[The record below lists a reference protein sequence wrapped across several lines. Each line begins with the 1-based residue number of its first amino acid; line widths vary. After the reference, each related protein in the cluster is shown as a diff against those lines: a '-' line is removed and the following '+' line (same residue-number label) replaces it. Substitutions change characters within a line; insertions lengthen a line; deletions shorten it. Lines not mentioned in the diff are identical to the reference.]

1 MVGKM
6 PHQQR
11 DILRPLAQRRHLYG
25 KDMQAIEE
33 IGAELLRLHHSR
45 EIAVGRG
52 DQPRLRAQGAGAAQ
66 PLELALL
73 QHPQQLRLHL
83 QRQLAHL
90 VEEEGAAL
98 GQLKAA
104 EALRHGAGKGAF
116 LMAEE
121 FAFEQAGGDGG
132 TVERHEGLRPPCAK
146 RMDRPR
152 QQFFAS
158 PRFAYKEHGRIGW
171 RHELELREH
180 RRERGAV
187 SDDPVEAVRAVD
199 DFAEYWSFP
208 TSSFSYIADLVPAAF
223 LHARRH
229 TFPPR
234 PWEKC
239 LPSDGGSTS
248 AICHTAQDSTALH
261 VESAWQDEG
270 TRSEH
275 VHDRGDDE
283 AIIAWAYDV
292 LNGRNEVVQCRG
304 DGGRCGERRRR
315 NHYSLHMF

>member
-1 MVGKM
+1 M
-6 PHQQR
+6 
-11 DILRPLAQRRHLYG
+11 
-25 KDMQAIEE
+25 
-33 IGAELLRLHHSR
+33 
-45 EIAVGRG
+45 
-52 DQPRLRAQGAGAAQ
+52 
-66 PLELALL
+66 
-73 QHPQQLRLHL
+73 
-83 QRQLAHL
+83 
-90 VEEEGAAL
+90 

-104 EALRHGAGKGAF
+104 DALRNGAGKGAF

-132 TVERHEGLRPPCAK
+132 TVELHEGLRPPCAE

-152 QQFFAS
+152 QQFFPG
-158 PRFAYKEHGRIGW
+158 PRLAVEQHGRIG
-171 RHELELREH
+171 RGHELELREH

-187 SDDPVEAVRAVD
+187 SDDPVEAVRGVD

-208 TSSFSYIADLVPAAF
+208 TSSFSYVADLVPAAF

-248 AICHTAQDSTALH
+248 AICHTAQDSTAQH

-270 TRSEH
+270 TRSKH

-315 NHYSLHMF
+315 HHSCFHRVDAGGHGLPPLSIFSRSLLTPTGVIGDTHTGTERADNESSPVALSASQYAVVAGAMVWERRRI